1 MQLTGNL
8 FVVGKVGP
16 FDVLTEE
23 AVRGLHE
30 KLEKGLHH
38 AEVEGEGGPTVPI
51 RVGDEMLLG
60 TCTAAELAEHAPG
73 RFGIR
78 VTVDVDDDALAAAVT
93 PPPLGGPTAAALED
107 RLRELG
113 Q

>member
-1 MQLTGNL
+1 VKLTGTL

-16 FDVLTEE
+16 FDVMTEE

-30 KLEKGLHH
+30 KLEKGL
-38 AEVEGEGGPTVPI
+38 AGKNPPVVPLL
-51 RVGDEMLLG
+51 VGDAVVVG
-60 TCTAAELAEHAPG
+60 ACTAAEISEHAPG

-78 VTVDVDDDALAAAVT
+78 VEVDVDDDALAAAAT
-93 PPPLGGPTAAALED
+93 PPALGGADAAALEA
-107 RLRELG
+107 RLQGLG